1 LRPPARKA
9 LGQHFLTDRRILARI
24 AAAIGAEPG
33 TPVLEIG
40 PGRGAL
46 TEELLRLGLAVTAI
60 EKDRLLAHELAQRWP
75 SLRLI
80 TGDALDI
87 DWRAAV
93 APEPG
98 RPWFV
103 IGNIP
108 YNITS
113 PLIDKA
119 LDSAPAGIVF
129 LIQKEVADR
138 LAAKPGTAE
147 YGALTVGVTAAARVE
162 KLFTVPAGAF
172 QPRPKIDSAVIRLVP
187 TPAIGP
193 RDPRFRRLVVG
204 LFGARR
210 KQLGRGL
217 RTVLG
222 IDPANAG
229 AIAAAAGL
237 DPIRRPETLSVDE
250 FERLFRAVVDAG
262 RGTALTL

>member
-1 LRPPARKA
+1 MRPPPRKS
-9 LGQHFLTDRRILARI
+9 LGQHFLTDPRILARI
-24 AAAIGAEPG
+24 AAALGAPPG
-33 TPVLEIG
+33 PPVLEIG

-46 TEELLRLGLAVTAI
+46 TAELLRLGLNLTAI
-60 EKDRLLAHELAQRWP
+60 EKDRLLAHELQQRWP
-75 SLRLI
+75 ALRLV
-80 TGDALDI
+80 TGDALEV
-87 DWRAAV
+87 DWREAAG
-93 APEPG
+93 ATPG
-98 RPWFV
+98 IPWFV

-119 LDSAPAGIVF
+119 LDSAPTSIVF

-147 YGALTVGVTAAARVE
+147 YGAMTVGVTAAARVE

-172 QPRPKIDSAVIRLVP
+172 QPRPAIDSALIRLVP
-187 TPAIGP
+187 TRPADRP
-193 RDPRFRRLVVG
+193 DPRFRRLVVA

-222 IDPANAG
+222 LDPVEVG
-229 AIAAAAGL
+229 PIVVAAGL
-237 DPIRRPETLSVDE
+237 DPMRRPETLSVDE

-262 RGTALTL
+262 RGPALTL